1 VHILDE
7 ELLFSKNQQE
17 ARHKTY
23 KYLASSL
30 AFDFFGGQV
39 FENTPEDFWL
49 LQGIR
54 ENIGNH
60 YKTAKFG
67 TLLYRYHIMQTIE
80 SVYKKAKYGIDRYP
94 LNSEDIPNP

>member
-1 VHILDE
+1 VPNLFLKNCRKQSIDFSGGVHILDE

-39 FENTPEDFWL
+39 YESSPEDFWL
-49 LQGIR
+49 L
-54 ENIGNH
+54 
-60 YKTAKFG
+60 
-67 TLLYRYHIMQTIE
+67 
-80 SVYKKAKYGIDRYP
+80 
-94 LNSEDIPNP
+94 